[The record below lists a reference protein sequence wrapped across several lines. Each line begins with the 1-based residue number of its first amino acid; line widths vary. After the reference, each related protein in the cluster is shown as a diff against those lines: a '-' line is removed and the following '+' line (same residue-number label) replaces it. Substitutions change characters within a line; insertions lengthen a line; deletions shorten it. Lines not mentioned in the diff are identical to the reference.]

1 MTTMRPRFKTGIL
14 AGLTLLAVTA
24 CGGGSSTLPMEI
36 NLDTPVPAAALEPVA
51 ALEPAAA
58 LEQIAASNQDVLDNA
73 GNVGCEAAPEVFR
86 QTMLELANAARVEA
100 RMCGLSSHDATGTL
114 EWNNQL
120 ALAAAAH
127 GRDMAT
133 NNFFAHNGTD
143 GLSVDGRAD
152 AANYPWRAIGENI
165 AAGQTN
171 HDQVHQDWLDSPE
184 HCRNIMNPVFAEVGA
199 ACVRNSNTD
208 FGTYWVVVFGN
219 TK

>member
-1 MTTMRPRFKTGIL
+1 MTTMQPRFKTGIL

-58 LEQIAASNQDVLDNA
+58 LEPIAASNQDVLDNA

-133 NNFFAHNGTD
+133 NNFFAFQT
-143 GLSVDGRAD
+143 
-152 AANYPWRAIGENI
+152 AIWSGSLARPTVRPCPTIPRSWIWTPPTVSSKCIRWVN
-165 AAGQTN
+165 ACLLYT
-171 HDQVHQDWLDSPE
+171 SPSP
-184 HCRNIMNPVFAEVGA
+184 R
-199 ACVRNSNTD
+199 D
-208 FGTYWVVVFGN
+208 
-219 TK
+219 

>member
-1 MTTMRPRFKTGIL
+1 
-14 AGLTLLAVTA
+14 
-24 CGGGSSTLPMEI
+24 
-36 NLDTPVPAAALEPVA
+36 
-51 ALEPAAA
+51 
-58 LEQIAASNQDVLDNA
+58 
-73 GNVGCEAAPEVFR
+73 
-86 QTMLELANAARVEA
+86 
-100 RMCGLSSHDATGTL
+100 MCGLSSHDATGTL